1 MKSNLRKVT
10 VFLTIVCMTMMGA
23 TTATA
28 QTNVKRKSAK
38 VASQKEPSQIVEA
51 SCGQCKFGLTG
62 TKGCDL
68 AVRIDGKAY
77 FVDGVDIHQFG
88 DAHGD
93 RGFCNAVRKAE
104 VQGEVVDGRFKAKK
118 FKLKD

>member
-1 MKSNLRKVT
+1 MNLKKIT
-10 VFLTIVCMTMMGA
+10 GFLTIVGLIMIA
-23 TTATA
+23 TTTANAQEKPKKKKATE
-28 QTNVKRKSAK
+28 T
-38 VASQKEPSQIVEA
+38 SQIVEA

-77 FVDGVDIHQFG
+77 FVDGVDMHQFG
-88 DAHGD
+88 DAHGEQ
-93 RGFCNAVRKAE
+93 GLCNAVRKAE